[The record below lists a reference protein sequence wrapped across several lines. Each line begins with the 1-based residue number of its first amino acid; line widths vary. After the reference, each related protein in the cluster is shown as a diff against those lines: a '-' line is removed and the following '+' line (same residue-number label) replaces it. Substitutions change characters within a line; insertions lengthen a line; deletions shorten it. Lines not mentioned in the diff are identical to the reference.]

1 MIKLL
6 VRFEVKRKDILV
18 KTKTKLMEF
27 MVTSDRFGLDE
38 CSEVIRFVNCKVQ
51 WQNNGRPIEGTPII
65 RLIRMCLS
73 DRLMW

>member
-1 MIKLL
+1 
-6 VRFEVKRKDILV
+6 
-18 KTKTKLMEF
+18 MES

-38 CSEVIRFVNCKVQ
+38 SINSSEVIRFVNCKVQ